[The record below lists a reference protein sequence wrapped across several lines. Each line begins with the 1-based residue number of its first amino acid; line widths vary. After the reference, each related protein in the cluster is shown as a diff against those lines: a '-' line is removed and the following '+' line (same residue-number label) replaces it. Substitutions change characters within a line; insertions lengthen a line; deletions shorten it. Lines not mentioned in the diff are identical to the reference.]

1 MILLL
6 NKLQNCRLEEIFGSL
21 AQELVNRTDNTNK
34 FALYYRGRDCL
45 FEISYFSFQ
54 SSMSEKS
61 LLSRRLRRSMTNWSS
76 GQSSKDHF
84 SDGTISFP
92 KSKRSKAK
100 QKFRIVAAKTGQP
113 DGISFE
119 CIDKPGCFLRAKGKS
134 LSPERE
140 GSDSYF
146 SKLLI

>member
-1 MILLL
+1 MELITLANLHFTFSTKVKTIFL
-6 NKLQNCRLEEIFGSL
+6 KLVIF
-21 AQELVNRTDNTNK
+21 
-34 FALYYRGRDCL
+34 F
-45 FEISYFSFQ
+45 FQ

-92 KSKRSKAK
+92 KSKRSKTK

-146 SKLLI
+146 SKFFFFL